1 MIVRYGRLVDC
12 GVILAGA
19 IESGLTGDRE
29 VRLACGNCGV
39 GISVERSGVAD
50 DRGIRSARG
59 DCGVGFMR

>member
-1 MIVRYGRLVDC
+1 MIVRYGRLLDC

-19 IESGLTGDRE
+19 IESGLTGDRK

-39 GISVERSGVAD
+39 GISVEQSGVAD

-59 DCGVGFMR
+59 DCGFGFMR